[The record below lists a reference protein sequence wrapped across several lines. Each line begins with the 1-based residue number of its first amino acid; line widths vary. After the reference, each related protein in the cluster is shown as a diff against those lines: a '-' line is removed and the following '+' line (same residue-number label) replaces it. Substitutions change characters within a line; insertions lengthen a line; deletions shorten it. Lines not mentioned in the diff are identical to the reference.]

1 MYLWNSSLSFCNQD
15 AKLIFQDDSETIP
28 LHTRDDPQDLIRY
41 PVRGRGRAKLV
52 VPFARRFMDGVDKTN
67 CFPPISACNQK
78 PARVKTHFVAKL
90 LLFIGNKSRRT
101 KEALAYR
108 VKRKDLPPD
117 ERLGPS
123 GLRGKAKAKS
133 AAAQAAYPWRHNRT

>member
-1 MYLWNSSLSFCNQD
+1 MSFCNQD
-15 AKLIFQDDSETIP
+15 AKLIFQDDSQTIP

-52 VPFARRFMDGVDKTN
+52 VPFARRFMDGVDKTI
-67 CFPPISACNQK
+67 CFPLISACNQK
-78 PARVKTHFVAKL
+78 QAKVKNHFVAKL
-90 LLFIGNKSRRT
+90 LLFIGNKSRRSVG
-101 KEALAYR
+101 AIAYR
-108 VKRKDLPPD
+108 IKRKDLPPD

-133 AAAQAAYPWRHNRT
+133 AALHPSYPWRQ